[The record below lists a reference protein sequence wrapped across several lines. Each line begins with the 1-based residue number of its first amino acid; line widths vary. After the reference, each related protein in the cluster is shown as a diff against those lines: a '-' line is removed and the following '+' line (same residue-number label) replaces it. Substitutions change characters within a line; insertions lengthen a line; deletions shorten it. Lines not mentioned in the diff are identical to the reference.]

1 MSNLNKE
8 IEAFNTAVAFV
19 QASVPD
25 IETLPLAKREFYQSV
40 MNIVNNAIVIINAK
54 QAHIKWLEA
63 SNIKSKDIAYK
74 QLHKEFNDLLSLARC
89 KGVDVD
95 LIRYA

>member
-8 IEAFNTAVAFV
+8 IESFNTAVAFV

-25 IETLPLAKREFYQSV
+25 IETLPQAKREFYQSV
-40 MNIVNNAIVIINAK
+40 MNIVNNAIAIINAK
-54 QAHIKWLEA
+54 QAHIEWLEA

-74 QLHKEFNDLLSLARC
+74 QLHKEFIDLLTLARG

-95 LIRYA
+95 LIRYT